1 VDTRQLLRQR
11 KNSELS
17 DVLLEGIKSRL
28 ELKQQVILLLNRRG
42 YMPILTCKQC
52 DAVAMCPNCDVSLA
66 YHKSG
71 QKATCH
77 VCGYTQTKLEC
88 TSCGSTSWQGSGFA
102 TQRLEEQLKSHF
114 PSARILRMDADTTRK
129 MDGHATLLN
138 AFAKGEADILLGTQ
152 MIAKGLDV
160 PNVTLVGILQGDA
173 ALGRPDYRSIENT
186 FAMMVQAAGRSGRST
201 LGGEVIIQ
209 AFDVRHYAVQYARNQ
224 DYVSFFNHEMK
235 YRHQGQYPPYTYLIA
250 ITVSDDDWD
259 KARALSVDVA
269 SRCRGDESFK
279 TLGPADLGKIKGKFR
294 FRIVCKGK
302 DLVGMKTF
310 VRQEI
315 LPVKRKSSK
324 TQISINVSPMGLQ

>member
-1 VDTRQLLRQR
+1 
-11 KNSELS
+11 
-17 DVLLEGIKSRL
+17 
-28 ELKQQVILLLNRRG
+28 
-42 YMPILTCKQC
+42 
-52 DAVAMCPNCDVSLA
+52 
-66 YHKSG
+66 
-71 QKATCH
+71 
-77 VCGYTQTKLEC
+77 
-88 TSCGSTSWQGSGFA
+88 
-102 TQRLEEQLKSHF
+102 
-114 PSARILRMDADTTRK
+114 MDADTTRK

-186 FAMMVQAAGRSGRST
+186 FAMMVQAAGRSGRSA

-250 ITVSDDDWD
+250 ITVSDDDWE
-259 KARALSVDVA
+259 KARMLAVDVA

-302 DLVGMKTF
+302 DLAGMKAF

-315 LPVKRKSSK
+315 LPVKRKSGK